1 MKQSYSQ
8 LQVKLHTKIGNTVG
22 MNATLELL
30 IAYCTG
36 DGQKTNF
43 Y

>member
-1 MKQSYSQ
+1 MQ
-8 LQVKLHTKIGNTVG
+8 LQACKSTLKIGNTVG